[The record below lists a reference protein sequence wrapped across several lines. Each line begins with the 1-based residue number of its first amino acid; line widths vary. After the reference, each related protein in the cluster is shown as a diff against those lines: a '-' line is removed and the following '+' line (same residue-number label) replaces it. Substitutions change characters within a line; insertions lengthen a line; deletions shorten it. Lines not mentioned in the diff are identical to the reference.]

1 MAFEA
6 LSERLNGIFKKI
18 KGESTLSENNMK
30 EILEEIRIALLE
42 ADVNVKVAREFVNSL
57 KTRII
62 GMKVLPTLTPSQMVV
77 KLVNEEL
84 KVLLGKDVC
93 QLTFNTKVVVK
104 LLQQVKLQQLLERNS
119 IKNHY

>member
-18 KGESTLSENNMK
+18 KGESTLSENNMRD
-30 EILEEIRIALLE
+30 ILEEIRIALLE

-77 KLVNEEL
+77 KMVNEEL

-93 QLTFNTKVVVK
+93 QLTFNTNN
-104 LLQQVKLQQLLERNS
+104 LLTNRTICWMREIAS
-119 IKNHY
+119 CTAFCIA